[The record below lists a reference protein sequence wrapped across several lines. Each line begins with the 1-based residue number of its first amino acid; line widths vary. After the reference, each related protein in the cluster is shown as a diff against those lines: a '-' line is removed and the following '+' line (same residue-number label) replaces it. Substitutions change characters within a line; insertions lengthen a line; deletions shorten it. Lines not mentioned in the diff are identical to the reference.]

1 MGRKKTASKGQLIL
15 KIHFGILN
23 SSKKID
29 LTTMIVVELFC
40 LLFGKIEDKKGTSKL
55 TDL

>member
-40 LLFGKIEDKKGTSKL
+40 LLFGKIEDNKKAFRN
-55 TDL
+55 